1 MGLACSLAA
10 AQLGDSLRSG
20 RSVVYFRVRAVVYCY
35 GQFRTFAYFFVCAQN
50 FFLYALLCFHP
61 FLVYGLLVVKFFI

>member
-35 GQFRTFAYFFVCAQN
+35 GQFRTFAYFFCVPRI
-50 FFLYALLCFHP
+50 FFCMPSFVSTL
-61 FLVYGLLVVKFFI
+61 FLVYGLLVVAKFT